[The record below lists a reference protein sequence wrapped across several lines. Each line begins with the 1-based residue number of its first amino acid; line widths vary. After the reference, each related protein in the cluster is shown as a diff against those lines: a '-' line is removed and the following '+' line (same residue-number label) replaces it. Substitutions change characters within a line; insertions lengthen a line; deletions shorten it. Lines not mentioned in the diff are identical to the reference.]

1 MKTDLIAE
9 REKTF
14 DQAKHM
20 ILFIVNMATEIKLL
34 TRLHLNI
41 HGVLPPEPWGTFWF
55 LKKIN
60 LG

>member
-34 TRLHLNI
+34 TRLHLDI
-41 HGVLPPEPWGTFWF
+41 HGVLPPEPWGTF
-55 LKKIN
+55 
-60 LG
+60 

>member
-34 TRLHLNI
+34 TRLHLDI
-41 HGVLPPEPWGTFWF
+41 HGVLPPEP
-55 LKKIN
+55 
-60 LG
+60 